1 MAGYNYPEGSMMGSG
16 IYETEFEYAEFDC
29 ENPDCDNKHNEAQT
43 VVANDWGDWEV
54 VCQNC
59 GVTHEVSTDEEVDY
73 DPAEPWT
80 EKD

>member
-16 IYETEFEYAEFDC
+16 IYADEFEYEAFEC

-43 VVANDWGDWEV
+43 VVTNDWGDWEV

-59 GVTHEVSTDEEVDY
+59 EVTHETSTDGEVDY
-73 DPAEPWT
+73 DPAEPWMD
-80 EKD
+80 KD